1 MDSINVGNIDI
12 EFTTITIS
20 IIFLLLAAFFSASE
34 TATMSI
40 SKPYLLTQAQ
50 QGNRRAKLL
59 NKMLQDPNNIITALL
74 FGNTVA
80 IIFFTTIITS
90 MAIRKFGEGNT
101 IIISLV
107 LTFFILLFAE
117 ILPKTFAFSN
127 YNKYAIIL
135 APFTFI
141 FIFIFKP
148 ISIFF
153 LFINKIFLRLVA
165 PKNTSN
171 DLITI
176 DNLRGAIEMLERE
189 EESKVAISAEKEM
202 LHSVLDLNEL
212 NAADIMNHRKNVLC
226 IDIDDSME
234 DNLKKILD
242 SAYNRIPVYKDDLE
256 HIIGIINVKDVFK
269 AYREDENHNIDL
281 QSLMKDPYF
290 IPEST
295 YVIDLLVNFR
305 EKNQRMALIVD
316 EYGSFMGILTLGDI
330 LEEIA
335 GDIKN
340 TEQYQNNEYIQKVGS
355 SYIVDGD
362 YKIRDLN
369 RKMSW
374 KLPDEEFTTVAG
386 LILYETGKI
395 PYIGNIFVFYG
406 FKFEIIEKF
415 RHRLA
420 KIKITPM
427 EK

>member
-1 MDSINVGNIDI
+1 MDSIHIGNIDI
-12 EFTTITIS
+12 EFTTIVIS
-20 IIFLLLAAFFSASE
+20 VICLALGAFFSASE
-34 TATMSI
+34 TSIMSI
-40 SKPYLLTQAQ
+40 SKPYLLTQTQ

-59 NKMLQDPNNIITALL
+59 SRMLQDPNNIITSLL
-74 FGNTVA
+74 IGNNVA
-80 IIFFTTIITS
+80 TIFFTTIITS
-90 MAIRKFGEGNT
+90 MVIRKFGDGHT
-101 IIISLV
+101 LLIGLII
-107 LTFFILLFAE
+107 TFFVLIFAE

-127 YNKYAIIL
+127 YNKYAIVL
-135 APFTFI
+135 APFAFI
-141 FIFIFKP
+141 FITILKP
-148 ISIFF
+148 ISICF
-153 LFINKIFLRLVA
+153 LFINKIFLRLIA
-165 PKNTSN
+165 PKHTPNNSVP
-171 DLITI
+171 I

-189 EESKVAISAEKEM
+189 EESNEVISTEKEM

-212 NAADIMNHRKNVLC
+212 SVSDIMNHRKNVLC
-226 IDIDDSME
+226 INIDDDLE
-234 DNLKKILD
+234 DNLKIILD
-242 SAYNRIPVYKDDLE
+242 SAYNRIPVFKDNLE
-256 HIIGIINVKDVFK
+256 HIIGIIHVKDVFK
-269 AYREDENHNIDL
+269 AYRENHNIDL
-281 QSLMKDPYF
+281 QSLLKDPYF

-340 TEQYQNNEYIQKVGS
+340 TEQYQNNEFIQKVGN

-369 RKMSW
+369 RKMGW

-395 PYIGNIFVFYG
+395 PNVGSIFVFYD

-420 KIKITPM
+420 KIKITPV